1 MKSVYDTF
9 SNQINEMNEDLMNEV
24 EIIERGNDKEID
36 IMKYRYEKMKKE
48 MKKTYYMIRKSHL
61 L

>member
-36 IMKYRYEKMKKE
+36 IMKYRYEKMKEE